1 MDSLFPGAGTVINV
15 FAIIGGSIIGGFLG
29 HRFKERMRELVT
41 DSLGLVTI
49 VVGFMSAWVVG
60 SAALSDAVG
69 EGFPLLVVLGA
80 LLLGAITGTLLKIT
94 EKFDSIGTFLNQR
107 LSGKSSDSSR
117 FIEGFVSASLLFV
130 VGPLAIMGGIS
141 DGLGTGVDQ
150 LLLKSS
156 LDFFAAMA
164 FAASFGSLGVA
175 SSALSVGVYQ
185 GFFTLIGVGLGSAI
199 SSAQIDALTATGGML
214 LIGVGLRLLNIRQ
227 IRVADLLPALL
238 FAPLLVLV
246 MASLHS

>member
-1 MDSLFPGAGTVINV
+1 MDSLFPGIGTVINV
-15 FAIIGGSIIGGFLG
+15 FAIIGGATIGGFLG

-41 DSLGLVTI
+41 DSLGLVTV

-60 SAALSDAVG
+60 SKALSNEVG

-94 EKFDSIGTFLNQR
+94 EKFDSVGILLERRFGGSGNSTRFL
-107 LSGKSSDSSR
+107 
-117 FIEGFVSASLLFV
+117 EGFVSASLLFV

-141 DGLGTGVDQ
+141 DGLGSGIDQ

-175 SSALSVGVYQ
+175 SSALSVGLYQ

-199 SSAQIDALTATGGML
+199 SGAQIDALTATGGML
-214 LIGVGLRLLNIRQ
+214 LIGVGLRLLNIKQ

-246 MASLHS
+246 MGTLHN

>member
-1 MDSLFPGAGTVINV
+1 MDSLFPGAGTFINV
-15 FAIIGGSIIGGFLG
+15 FAIVGGALIGGFLG
-29 HRFKERMRELVT
+29 SRFKDRMRELVT

-49 VVGFMSAWVVG
+49 LVGFMSAWVVG
-60 SAALSDAVG
+60 SSSLSQAVG

-94 EKFDSIGTFLNQR
+94 EKFDSVGEFLNKR
-107 LSGKSSDSSR
+107 LSGNSSQTSR
-117 FIEGFVSASLLFV
+117 FLEGFVSASLLFV

-141 DGLGTGVDQ
+141 DGLGTGIDQ

-175 SSALSVGVYQ
+175 SSALSVGAYQ

-199 SSAQIDALTATGGML
+199 SEAQIDALTATGGL
-214 LIGVGLRLLNIRQ
+214 LLVGVGLRLLNIRQ

-238 FAPLLVLV
+238 YAPLIVLV
-246 MASLHS
+246 MASLRS